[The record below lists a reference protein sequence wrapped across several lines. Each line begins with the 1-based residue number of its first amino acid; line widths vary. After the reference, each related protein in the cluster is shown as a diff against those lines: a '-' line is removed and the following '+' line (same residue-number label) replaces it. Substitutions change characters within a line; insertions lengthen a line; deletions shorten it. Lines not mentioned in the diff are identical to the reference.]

1 MARTA
6 MFLASLM
13 MAVLAFDGVQTL
25 KYNSIGKYYSAYRR
39 RCAEKSLEAR
49 EAKADAVFTGT
60 IRDLIPDRRH
70 PDTKVQFIIRKLR
83 AVIRG
88 CYFGC

>member
-6 MFLASLM
+6 MLLTSLVM
-13 MAVLAFDGVQTL
+13 VILAFDGVQTL

-39 RCAEKSLEAR
+39 RCREKSLEAR

-60 IRDLIPDRRH
+60 IRELIPDLRH
-70 PDTKVQFIIRKLR
+70 PDTKVLFIIF
-83 AVIRG
+83 VHSWP
-88 CYFGC
+88 